1 MINIVIPMAGEGSR
15 FKDVGIDTPKPLVEV
30 AGKTLAE
37 HSIETLGISG
47 RFIFITK
54 EYSNPEYNTRLSK
67 IFNRLA
73 PNHIEIR
80 TNKPQFGTSY
90 SALLAK
96 KYIDNED
103 ELILTNC
110 DQHLVWNPDDFLKKS
125 RVEGVDGSI
134 LVHNS
139 SSHKHS
145 YAVIKNNFVTHL
157 AEKNPISKNALV
169 GLHYWKHG
177 KDFVESAEK
186 LVSECKPSGKE
197 SYVSLTYNY
206 LIENNKKISIYK
218 IKNDQYICL
227 GTPADLENYRKKT
240 KNDN

>member
-1 MINIVIPMAGEGSR
+1 MINIVVPMAGEGSR
-15 FKDVGIDTPKPLVEV
+15 FKDIGIQTPKPLIEV
-30 AGKTLAE
+30 NGKTLAE
-37 HSIETLGISG
+37 HSIETLGVSG

-54 EYSNPEYNTRLSK
+54 EYLDSKYNDRLSK

-96 KYIDNED
+96 EYIDNDD

-110 DQHLVWNPDDFLKKS
+110 DQHLVWDPKDFLKES
-125 RVEGVDGSI
+125 RKDGVDGSI

-145 YAVIKNNFVTHL
+145 YAVVKDGFVTHL
-157 AEKNPISKNALV
+157 AEKNPISRNALV
-169 GLHYWKHG
+169 GLHYWKYG
-177 KDFVESAEK
+177 KDFVSSAER
-186 LVSECKPSGKE
+186 LVADCAHNQKE

-206 LIENNKKISIYK
+206 LIEDNKKISVYK
-218 IKNDQYICL
+218 IRKDQYICL
-227 GTPADLENYRKKT
+227 GTPADLEEYEKRVKR
-240 KNDN
+240 DN